1 MPELA
6 EVEFGR
12 KVAERVALGNK
23 ITEARAAED
32 DIVFAGLSAA
42 EVQSKLRGRTVLATH
57 RHGKYI
63 WFELD
68 QRPWPLFHFGMTG
81 AFRVQG
87 KDPLELAASPKEPD
101 RAWPPRFTKIHLVFE
116 GGGEL
121 VMTNARRL
129 GRIRL
134 LEDPRAERPVSKLGF
149 DPYLEMPRPA
159 DFVARLTRRKI
170 AVKALLLDQGFA
182 AGVGNWLADEIL
194 YQAGIDPRRP
204 ANTLSEAEAKRVRAK
219 MKAIVA
225 KAVEVDADKTRF
237 PRGWLFHQRWGKQAG
252 AEVQGKA
259 IEHIEIGGRTTAWVP
274 DVQR

>member
-12 KVAERVALGNK
+12 KEAERVALGRR
-23 ITEARAAED
+23 IARVEAAED
-32 DIVFAGLSAA
+32 EIVFCGVPAD
-42 EVQSKLRGRTVLATH
+42 EVQARLQGRTVVATR

-68 QRPWPLFHFGMTG
+68 RRPWPLFHFGMTG

-87 KDPLELAASPKEPD
+87 RDPLELASSPEEPD
-101 RAWPPRFTKIHLVFE
+101 RSWPPRFTKIHLVFE
-116 GGGEL
+116 DGGEL

-134 LEDPRAERPVSKLGF
+134 LEDPPREPPISKLGF
-149 DPYLEMPRPA
+149 DPYLAMPRPV
-159 DFVARLTRRKI
+159 DFVERLTRRRV

-194 YQAGIDPRRP
+194 FQARIDPRRR
-204 ANTLSEAEAKRVRAK
+204 ASDLSAEEARRVHAK
-219 MKAIVA
+219 MKAIVK
-225 KAVEVDADKTRF
+225 KAVEVDADKARF
-237 PRGWLFHQRWGKQAG
+237 PRSWLFHHRWGKQADARVG
-252 AEVQGKA
+252 GHA

-274 DVQR
+274 ALQR